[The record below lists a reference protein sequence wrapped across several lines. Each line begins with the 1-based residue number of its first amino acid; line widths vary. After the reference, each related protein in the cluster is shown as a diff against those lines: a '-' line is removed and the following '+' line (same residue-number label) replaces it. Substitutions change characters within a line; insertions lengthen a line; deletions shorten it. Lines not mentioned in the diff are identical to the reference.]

1 MNLKKLRKNI
11 DSFDDKIILL
21 ISKRMNVVKKVAL
34 YKKKNN
40 LPVYSKKRE
49 EEILERL
56 KTKAKKLKI
65 DQKLVVKI
73 YKEMFSSSKKLQ
85 RR

>member
-73 YKEMFSSSKKLQ
+73 YKEMFSSLKKLQ
-85 RR
+85 RK

>member
-1 MNLKKLRKNI
+1 MDLRKLRKNI
-11 DSFDDKIILL
+11 DSFDDKIIFL
-21 ISKRMNVVKKVAL
+21 ISKRMNVVKKVAT

-40 LPVYSKKRE
+40 LPIYFKKRE

-56 KTKAKKLKI
+56 KAKAKKLKV
-65 DQKLVVKI
+65 DEKLIVKI